1 MFPIYSYMK
10 NIKTFYQLFES
21 SVQLT
26 PSNYWSFVVFF
37 NDSRID
43 GTRLARFLVSGD
55 SSKTITTKFLEDLLP
70 QYLGFDS
77 LYTLSPDIETPNI
90 DGFLKFGE
98 WIHDNIDEISNGAGL
113 DKMFVQGRVIENGM
127 DFPEFLDAFEDE
139 TAADEYTEI
148 YGDTNN
154 IAWLI
159 MNYLRGDRDSNL
171 VNVLEL
177 FNSKVG
183 NSVGKNN
190 HMLTIGEKYKD
201 ILISIFDSKDSDWIY
216 EYFKENPLELH
227 VIHDKDIKEKIILKT
242 GIKDFSKLGRG
253 LKNGLI

>member
-1 MFPIYSYMK
+1 MMK

-21 SVQLT
+21 LVQLR

-37 NDSRID
+37 TDERI
-43 GTRLARFLVSGD
+43 GATRLARFLVSGD

-77 LYTLSPDIETPNI
+77 LYTLSPDIAPPSI
-90 DGFLKFGE
+90 DGFMQFGG
-98 WIHDNIDEISNGAGL
+98 WIHDNIDEISDRAGL
-113 DKMFVQGRVIENGM
+113 DKMYVQGREIQNGI

-139 TAADEYTEI
+139 QGSDEYTEI
-148 YGDTNN
+148 YGDPNN

-159 MNYLRGDRDSNL
+159 MNYLRGDQDRML
-171 VNVLEL
+171 VDIFEF

-183 NSVGKNN
+183 NPVGANN
-190 HMLTIGEKYKD
+190 HMLTIGEKYRD
-201 ILISIFDSKDSDWIY
+201 ILIEIFNSNDSDWIY
-216 EYFKENPLELH
+216 GYFKNNPLELH
-227 VIHDKDIKEKIILKT
+227 IVHDKEMREKIILKT

-253 LKNGLI
+253 LKSGLI